1 MMNYRLK
8 VILAIAATAI
18 CSCQAK
24 PSRPRSSVPVVK
36 GSRGK
41 KNANKK
47 KVKSGPKKK
56 NRHALPLD
64 DFGDDGDGGYDEF
77 DLQNMVNNLSNGD
90 DFYDP
95 INYDSD
101 DYDPRGMGNDRGHSD
116 AEQFGQGSE
125 KGALYDAYN
134 LLHTLAQVRSLF
146 FFLLQICSFLISF
159 FIFHD
164 AINTSCVL
172 MLYFTSHNSLG
183 LRKTI

>member
-1 MMNYRLK
+1 M
-8 VILAIAATAI
+8 
-18 CSCQAK
+18 
-24 PSRPRSSVPVVK
+24 K

-116 AEQFGQGSE
+116 AHAEQFGQGSE

-134 LLHTLAQVRSLF
+134 LLHTLAQVRLF
-146 FFLLQICSFLISF
+146 FFFCYRFLNLF
-159 FIFHD
+159 FI
-164 AINTSCVL
+164 
-172 MLYFTSHNSLG
+172 YFS
-183 LRKTI
+183 